1 MSVLV
6 VGEDSRGSVGY
17 VTGVSFDPLTRTV
30 ASFRQTMDKA
40 AALGVSF
47 DVATEWIGALRQDC
61 PDISWS
67 LSLSLESQPPV
78 GCESMSAIRNS
89 QHVSVIRNSQHV
101 VPEDNNMPD
110 EDEDVDHYIGPE
122 PESYDKRI
130 ARELKE
136 RQQAY
141 NKYWND
147 KMEYYND

>member
-1 MSVLV
+1 M
-6 VGEDSRGSVGY
+6 
-17 VTGVSFDPLTRTV
+17 V
-30 ASFRQTMDKA
+30 ASFRQTTDKA

-61 PDISWS
+61 PDIRWS
-67 LSLSLESQPPV
+67 LSLSLESPPPV
-78 GCESMSAIRNS
+78 GCESM
-89 QHVSVIRNSQHV
+89 SVIRNSQHV